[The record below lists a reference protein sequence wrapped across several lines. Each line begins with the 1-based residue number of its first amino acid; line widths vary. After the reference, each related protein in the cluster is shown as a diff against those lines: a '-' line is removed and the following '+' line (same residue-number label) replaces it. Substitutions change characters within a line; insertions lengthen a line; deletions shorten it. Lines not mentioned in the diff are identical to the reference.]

1 MSHSTIPHT
10 LAALLSPAQQRVV
23 VAVRATAEREAVP
36 AYLVGGAVRDWLLGR
51 RIDDLDFAVEGDA
64 IAFTRALV
72 RAHGGEMQSHERF
85 RTATWV
91 AQGQSVDVVTARA
104 ETYAR
109 PAALPQVRPASITDD
124 LLRRD
129 FSVDA
134 LALALRDNRLID
146 VCDGQGDLQRRLIRA
161 LHARSFIDDPTRTF
175 RAARYAARLDFAVE
189 AETRAW
195 IDRGLPHVGALSG
208 ERVKY
213 DLELIFLEQAPA
225 RPLALLREW
234 GVFRAVGIPAPED
247 DALTVRFAR
256 LANALLTGNWDVA
269 SLDMSIDTL
278 RRAAGW
284 GALTYNLGQL
294 SVSRW
299 IDWIPFTAH
308 LRDALISLGTLSTLN
323 ADAFHAPPSRQ
334 SELLSPFSG
343 LALWMGWLFDRSL
356 LKQQAMWNEWH
367 IWRRTQPVTTGEM
380 LKARGLPPGPRYGQV
395 LHQLRNAWIDGEIT
409 TPAEEDGLL
418 DRLLAG

>member
-36 AYLVGGAVRDWLLGR
+36 AYLVGGAVRDWLLSR

-146 VCDGQGDLQRRLIRA
+146 VCDGQGDLRRRLIRA

-234 GVFRAVGIPAPED
+234 GVFRAVGIPTPED